1 MSHNYVI
8 LFFIVYI
15 KTDDINKGITQDVQN
30 RFATSNYELHRPLPN
45 GKKGTEL
52 TKDGLGGKTMTE
64 FVGLRAKAYSY
75 LIDDGSEDKG
85 AQKSVLSKENV
96 NMNFIKTVWK
106 RLKLIIK

>member
-1 MSHNYVI
+1 MILTKVLHKMFKIDSLLQIMNYI
-8 LFFIVYI
+8 DHCLM
-15 KTDDINKGITQDVQN
+15 
-30 RFATSNYELHRPLPN
+30 

-52 TKDGLGGKTMTE
+52 TKDGIGGKTMTE